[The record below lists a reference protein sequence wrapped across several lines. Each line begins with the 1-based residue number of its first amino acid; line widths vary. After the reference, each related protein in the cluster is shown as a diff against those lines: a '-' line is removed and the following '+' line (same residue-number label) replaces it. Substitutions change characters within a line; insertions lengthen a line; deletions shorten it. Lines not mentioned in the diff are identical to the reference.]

1 MKTHAALKR
10 WKHCRRCPKLAAD
23 RRNVV
28 IGRGSIPADLLI
40 IGEAPGKTEDLLG
53 EPFLGESGK
62 ILKHAIADAAA
73 LVKVSV
79 PTYYISNVVCCIPWA
94 EDEDGERELRNPSP
108 TEIANC
114 RPRLASTVALV
125 NPTKVI
131 FLGDVAQTEAKRLC
145 PDGIKLRHPAYVG
158 RRGGIGSCDYRIL
171 VRGFAEVFTT
181 L

>member
-1 MKTHAALKR
+1 MRIHPALKR
-10 WKHCRRCPKLAAD
+10 WRRCKRCPKLVDD
-23 RRNVV
+23 RRTVV
-28 IGRGSIPADLLI
+28 LGRGSIPADLLI

-62 ILKHAIADAAA
+62 ILKHAMADATKLMKLDAA
-73 LVKVSV
+73 
-79 PTYYISNVVCCIPWA
+79 PTHYITNIVACIPYG
-94 EDEDGERELRNPSP
+94 EDDDERELRNPSP
-108 TEIANC
+108 SEIANC
-114 RPRLASTVALV
+114 RPRLAATIALV

-131 FLGDVAQTEAKRLC
+131 FLGDVAHTEGTRLC

-171 VRGFAEVFTT
+171 VRGFAEIFMA